1 LEVRTA
7 YLNLTSAEKSI
18 ETAKVAVEKAQEDY
32 KIAQVRYS
40 AGVGTNLDVMD
51 AEEKL
56 TTAQSN
62 YYNALYKYNSSKAAL
77 DKAMGLMVD
86 LDVTQLQEKLA
97 KN

>member
-1 LEVRTA
+1 
-7 YLNLTSAEKSI
+7 
-18 ETAKVAVEKAQEDY
+18 
-32 KIAQVRYS
+32 
-40 AGVGTNLDVMD
+40 MD